1 MPVNATKEI
10 TTLWRNLHGAQD
22 EICKTFFRWRQAALA
37 VAGPGAKPLEVAMKA
52 AEIFGMEIGKSFLPR
67 LNWLK
72 GQEAFMQTLAGLL
85 AGSWATEG
93 AVTQIEKGEK
103 SNEFIIKC
111 TRDPW
116 PSFAKDYGVPM
127 EEVALTREKIFQT
140 ILEDVSVFFNIRLG
154 IEMIKAIPRGHGL
167 YIFRLYEMED

>member
-1 MPVNATKEI
+1 
-10 TTLWRNLHGAQD
+10 
-22 EICKTFFRWRQAALA
+22 
-37 VAGPGAKPLEVAMKA
+37 MKA

-72 GQEAFMQTLAGLL
+72 GKEAFLQNLAGLL

-93 AVTQIEKGEK
+93 AVTRVEKGDKEG
-103 SNEFIIKC
+103 EFIIKC

-140 ILEDVSVFFNIRLG
+140 ILKDVSVFFNIKLG
-154 IEMIKAIPRGHGL
+154 IEMVKAIPRGHGL
-167 YIFRLYEMED
+167 YLFRLYEIEG